1 MLVGHLTIEQIIY
14 QSIARSL
21 HFYTDQCI
29 IVFQGQPFVLVTRD
43 TT

>member
-21 HFYTDQCI
+21 HFYTDQYVM
-29 IVFQGQPFVLVTRD
+29 VFQGRSFVLATRD